1 MSFMDKVKSGL
12 DKAREG
18 VSDLAETTRIKYE
31 ISNLTSHK
39 NELFGE
45 IGRQV
50 YALHAQGRPVVE
62 VEAQCKE
69 IDGLEQ
75 EIKKKGEEIARIN
88 TETGAHTQSTE

>member
-1 MSFMDKVKSGL
+1 MSFMDKMKSGL

-18 VSDLAETTRIKYE
+18 VTDFAETTRIKHE
-31 ISNLTSHK
+31 ISKLTDHK
-39 NELFGE
+39 NEILGE
-45 IGRQV
+45 IGRLV

-75 EIKKKGEEIARIN
+75 EIKNKGEEIARIN
-88 TETGAHTQSTE
+88 TETGAHTTSTQ